1 MLSRIIAVLFVA
13 SFLWTPLAWSQIAL
27 LNNNQLTQDLSNAVS
42 PDELDYYLYQAVA
55 APRQE
60 LRIRLNH
67 LGLFV
72 STINGAYYVSAV
84 LNSYPAHSAGLRRG
98 DRLGSVDGA
107 AFHPL
112 WSFNAERQVAE
123 SFTANIRPYTLT
135 LMRNEV
141 AMQLQVTPVYENLY
155 DSLRSATSDSLQFF
169 VNGNKLIAYVHL
181 WSLGLAW
188 SDLISYQELIR
199 DLDHSDGL
207 IIDVRDAYGLLAA
220 EHLDKFFPSR
230 ASYPLITPQDENGIY
245 SNVPAQ
251 INSPYYG
258 RAMVVMHNAA
268 TRGGMELFAY
278 QLGKLPRVMTVGS
291 NSAGKMGYYRISGSE
306 QQLTYVHNSTML
318 IDGKNLEGEGLV
330 PDVSM
335 PYEDTSSAPSDPQF
349 DAAIAALMGII

>member
-1 MLSRIIAVLFVA
+1 MLPRLVIAFFVA
-13 SFLWTPLAWSQIAL
+13 GFLPGPLAWSQTAL
-27 LNNNQLTQDLSNAVS
+27 LNNALLTEKLSNTVS
-42 PDELDYYLYQAVA
+42 LDALDYYLYQAVA

-72 STINGAYYVSAV
+72 THQQGAFYVSAV
-84 LNSYPAHSAGLRRG
+84 LNAYPAHNAGLRRG
-98 DRLGSVDGA
+98 DRLDSVDGTV
-107 AFHPL
+107 FHPL
-112 WSFNAERQVAE
+112 WSFNDERQVAE

-135 LMRNEV
+135 FMRNEV

-155 DSLRSATSDSLQFF
+155 DSLRSATTNSVQFF

-220 EHLDKFFPSR
+220 EHLDMFFPSR
-230 ASYPLITPQDENGIY
+230 ASYPHITSQGESGIRG
-245 SNVPAQ
+245 NVPAQ
-251 INSPYYG
+251 INSAYYG

-278 QLGKLPRVMTVGS
+278 QLGKLSRVITVGS

-306 QQLTYVHNSTML
+306 RQLTYAHNSTML
-318 IDGKNLEGEGLV
+318 IDGTNLEGEGLA
-330 PDVSM
+330 PDVSI